1 VQGSNALLGDDVRL
15 ASMMDRAHGAQFLE
29 AQNTGIALF
38 GGQIWV
44 RYAREMPG
52 AFGCPEISSDGD

>member
-1 VQGSNALLGDDVRL
+1 
-15 ASMMDRAHGAQFLE
+15 MMDRAHGAQFLE
-29 AQNTGIALF
+29 AQNTGVALF
-38 GGQIWV
+38 GGQIWA

>member
-1 VQGSNALLGDDVRL
+1 MARSSWKLK
-15 ASMMDRAHGAQFLE
+15 DR
-29 AQNTGIALF
+29 IALF